1 MSDASSVPAGES
13 PTVAIPEGF
22 KAVVVGGPF
31 IAHNGPLYARWTG
44 GRLQLGFRVETRH
57 TNPLAICHGGMMAT
71 LADMLLPCASM
82 YQAAGERRFLPTVS
96 LQVDYLGPSPSGAWV
111 QGEGEVLRTTR
122 NLLFAQGLITA
133 DGEPVL
139 RVSGVFKLG
148 ALIGDG
154 QDRDPLGLHRDVPA
168 GSSGKMLSNK

>member
-1 MSDASSVPAGES
+1 MSDAFSVQAGVTPPVS
-13 PTVAIPEGF
+13 VPEGF

-44 GRLQLGFRVETRH
+44 KRLQLGFRVEARH
-57 TNPLAICHGGMMAT
+57 TNPLVICHGGMMAT

-82 YQAAGERRFLPTVS
+82 YQTQGERRFLPTVS
-96 LQVDYLGPSPSGAWV
+96 LQVDYLGASPLGAWV
-111 QGEGEVLRTTR
+111 QGEGDVLRTTR

-139 RVSGVFKLG
+139 RVSGVFKMG
-148 ALIGDG
+148 TLIGDG
-154 QDRDPLGLHRDVPA
+154 QDRDPLGLRPQTA
-168 GSSGKMLSNK
+168 SRNENK